1 MSGKLTECKHFQGG
15 ALYGGPPIMH
25 AGSVGLSPLRIR
37 HATPDDAVDLFEL
50 SLEAIHTSAS
60 THYSAEQLSAW
71 ASRRTLEGHQA
82 MIDRTIVLVAD
93 IDGVAAGFANLV
105 RQAGGL
111 DQLFVAPWAGGR
123 GAARLLVG
131 AVEAEAIEAGLT
143 EIEARAS
150 WRAVEVFGRLGWE
163 RVKTEHVQ
171 VADQVLGRVH
181 VRKFLDPA
189 RI

>member
-1 MSGKLTECKHFQGG
+1 VELQVTQAGRVF
-15 ALYGGPPIMH
+15 PPARSILH
-25 AGSVGLSPLRIR
+25 AETVSLSPLHLRR
-37 HATPDDAVDLFEL
+37 ATPDDAVDLFEL
-50 SLEAIHTSAS
+50 SLDAIHTSAS

-71 ASRRTLEGHQA
+71 AGRRTLEGHQA
-82 MIDRTIVLVAD
+82 MIDRTVVFVAD

-105 RQAGGL
+105 RQTGEL

-131 AVEAEAIEAGLT
+131 AVEGEAGQAGLT

-150 WRAVEVFGRLGWE
+150 WRAVEVFSRLGWE

-171 VADQVLGRVH
+171 VADQMLGRVH
-181 VRKFLDPA
+181 VRKRLVS
-189 RI
+189 RV